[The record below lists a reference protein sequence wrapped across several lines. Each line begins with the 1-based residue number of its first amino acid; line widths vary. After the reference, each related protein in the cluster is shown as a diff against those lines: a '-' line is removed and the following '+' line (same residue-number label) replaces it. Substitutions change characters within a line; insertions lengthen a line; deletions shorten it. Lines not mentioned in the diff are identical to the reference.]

1 VRRNSNQTIKKIIKK
16 VLICSKFRTLSII
29 TPLGLSMLIMFA
41 CINEAPTTVK
51 LLSDTPGINY
61 RIKYPPGERQTFIKV
76 KQQVIKDFCFPTLGF
91 MA

>member
-1 VRRNSNQTIKKIIKK
+1 
-16 VLICSKFRTLSII
+16 
-29 TPLGLSMLIMFA
+29 MFA
-41 CINEAPTTVK
+41 SINEAPTTVK

-76 KQQVIKDFCFPTLGF
+76 KQPVIKDFCFPTLGF